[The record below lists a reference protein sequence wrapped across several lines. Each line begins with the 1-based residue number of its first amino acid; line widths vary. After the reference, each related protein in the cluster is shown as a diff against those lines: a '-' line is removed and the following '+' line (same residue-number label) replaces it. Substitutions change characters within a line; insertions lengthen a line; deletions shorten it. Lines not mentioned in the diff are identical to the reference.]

1 MKHISLDRRTQ
12 TQIEGLV
19 AAMVEVDR
27 HKKENRCIKM
37 EGKRPTSEER
47 TCRLWQGT
55 EASERLKFPNDK
67 GSCNIW
73 LST

>member
-47 TCRLWQGT
+47 TCRL
-55 EASERLKFPNDK
+55 
-67 GSCNIW
+67 
-73 LST
+73 